1 MLDARRLLVL
11 RAVVRAGSMSAA
23 ALELGYT
30 PSAVSQ
36 QVAALERE
44 VATPLLVRH
53 ARGVLPTEAGT
64 LLVDHADAVAGR
76 LERAREEVA
85 DLTTLRAGR
94 LRLAAFASAGARLLP
109 GAIGAFR
116 RRHPGV
122 RLSLELREPEETPDL
137 VREGELDLAITFG
150 YRPGD
155 DAQRI
160 SSPAAFPEP
169 DTDGLT
175 VTWLLD
181 DVVNVALPADHPA
194 LEDVGPRS
202 TDEIDVSTLRDA
214 AWIRD
219 SGQVCRTQLVEM
231 CAAAGFTPNIAFD
244 SDDFPMVSGLVE
256 SGVGVALVPDLAVHQ
271 MGRRVVLRRL
281 RPGVVRRIFALTP
294 PHPSPAAAAM
304 LEVLTSREQA
314 PRIVGSPSRTNPR

>member
-44 VATPLLVRH
+44 VSTPLLVRH

-64 LLVDHADAVAGR
+64 VLVDHADAVAGR

-85 DLTTLRAGR
+85 DLTALRAGR

-109 GAIGAFR
+109 GAIGVFR

-150 YRPGD
+150 YLPG
-155 DAQRI
+155 
-160 SSPAAFPEP
+160 PEP
-169 DTDGLT
+169 ETEGLT

-181 DVVNVALPADHPA
+181 DVVNVALPAGHPA

-281 RPGVVRRIFALTP
+281 RPGVIRRIFALTP
-294 PHPSPAAAAM
+294 PNPSPAAAAM
-304 LEVLTSREQA
+304 LDVLTSREQA
-314 PRIVGSPSRTNPR
+314 PRIAGSPSRTAYR

>member
-1 MLDARRLLVL
+1 MLDPRRLLVL
-11 RAVVRAGSMSAA
+11 RAVVRAGSMTAA
-23 ALELGYT
+23 AAELGYT

-44 VATPLLVRH
+44 VATPVLVRRS
-53 ARGVLPTEAGT
+53 RGVLPTEAGT
-64 LLVDHADAVAGR
+64 LLVEHADVVAGR

-85 DLTTLRAGR
+85 DLTALRAGR

-109 GAIGAFR
+109 SAIGVFR
-116 RRHPGV
+116 RRHPEV
-122 RLSLELREPEETPDL
+122 RLSLALHEPEDCPDL
-137 VREGELDLAITFG
+137 VRDGELDLAITFG
-150 YRPGD
+150 YVPGD
-155 DAQRI
+155 
-160 SSPAAFPEP
+160 EP
-169 DTDGLT
+169 DAEGLT
-175 VTWLLD
+175 STWLLD
-181 DVVNVALPADHPA
+181 DGVNVALPAGHPA
-194 LEDVGPRS
+194 LEDAGLRP

-244 SDDFPMVSGLVE
+244 SDDFPMVSGLIE

-281 RPGVVRRIFALTP
+281 RPAVVRRIFALTP
-294 PHPSPAAAAM
+294 PDPSPAAAAM
-304 LEVLTSREQA
+304 LTVLRSRRA
-314 PRIVGSPSRTNPR
+314 GS

>member
-1 MLDARRLLVL
+1 MT
-11 RAVVRAGSMSAA
+11 AA
-23 ALELGYT
+23 ATELGYT

-53 ARGVLPTEAGT
+53 ARGVRPTEAGT
-64 LLVDHADAVAGR
+64 LLADHADVVAGR

-85 DLTTLRAGR
+85 DLTALRAGR

-109 GAIGAFR
+109 GAIGVFR

-122 RLSLELREPEETPDL
+122 RLSLELHEPEDCPAL
-137 VREGELDLAITFG
+137 VREGELDLAISFG
-150 YRPGD
+150 YVPGE
-155 DAQRI
+155 
-160 SSPAAFPEP
+160 EP
-169 DTDGLT
+169 DTEGLRS
-175 VTWLLD
+175 TWLLD
-181 DVVNVALPADHPA
+181 DVVNVALPVGHPA
-194 LEDVGPRS
+194 LEDAGLRS
-202 TDEIDVSTLRDA
+202 TDEIDVSSLRDA

-219 SGQVCRTQLVEM
+219 SGQVCRTQLIEM
-231 CAAAGFTPNIAFD
+231 CAAAGFTPDVAFD

-281 RPGVVRRIFALTP
+281 RPGVVRRIHALTP
-294 PHPSPAAAAM
+294 ANPSPAAAAM
-304 LEVLTSREQA
+304 LEVLTSRRA
-314 PRIVGSPSRTNPR
+314 T

>member
-11 RAVVRAGSMSAA
+11 RAVVRSGSMTAA
-23 ALELGYT
+23 ATELGYT

-64 LLVDHADAVAGR
+64 LLAEHADVVAGR
-76 LERAREEVA
+76 LQRAREEVA
-85 DLTTLRAGR
+85 DLTALRAGR

-109 GAIGAFR
+109 GAIGVFR

-122 RLSLELREPEETPDL
+122 RLSLELHEPEDCPAL

-150 YRPGD
+150 YVPGD
-155 DAQRI
+155 
-160 SSPAAFPEP
+160 EP
-169 DTDGLT
+169 DVEGLT
-175 VTWLLD
+175 STWLLD
-181 DVVNVALPADHPA
+181 DVVNVALPAGHPA
-194 LEDVGPRS
+194 LEDVGPLA

-219 SGQVCRTQLVEM
+219 SGQVCRTQLIEM

-281 RPGVVRRIFALTP
+281 RPGVVRRIHALTP
-294 PHPSPAAAAM
+294 HDPSPAAAAM
-304 LEVLTSREQA
+304 LEVLTSRRPA
-314 PRIVGSPSRTNPR
+314 SSPPPPRHVA

>member
-11 RAVVRAGSMSAA
+11 RSVVRSGSMTAA
-23 ALELGYT
+23 ATELGYT

-64 LLVDHADAVAGR
+64 LLVEHADVVAGR
-76 LERAREEVA
+76 LERAQEEVA
-85 DLTTLRAGR
+85 DLTALRAGR

-109 GAIGAFR
+109 GAIGVFR
-116 RRHPGV
+116 RRHPDV
-122 RLSLELREPEETPDL
+122 RLSLALHEPEDCPDL
-137 VREGELDLAITFG
+137 VREGELDLAISFG
-150 YRPGD
+150 YVPGD
-155 DAQRI
+155 
-160 SSPAAFPEP
+160 EP
-169 DTDGLT
+169 DTEGLT
-175 VTWLLD
+175 STWLLD
-181 DVVNVALPADHPA
+181 DVVNVALPAGHPA
-194 LEDVGPRS
+194 LEDAGFS
-202 TDEIDVSTLRDA
+202 ATDAIEVSTLRDA

-231 CAAAGFTPNIAFD
+231 CAAAGFTPNVAFD

-281 RPGVVRRIFALTP
+281 RPGVVRRIHALTP
-294 PHPSPAAAAM
+294 LHPSPAAAAM
-304 LEVLTSREQA
+304 LEVLTSRRA
-314 PRIVGSPSRTNPR
+314 A